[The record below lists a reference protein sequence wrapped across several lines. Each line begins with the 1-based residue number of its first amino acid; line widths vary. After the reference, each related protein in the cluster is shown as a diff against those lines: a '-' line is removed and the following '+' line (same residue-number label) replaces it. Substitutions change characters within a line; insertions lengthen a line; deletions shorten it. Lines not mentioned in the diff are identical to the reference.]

1 MFRPYILRKEVLVGL
16 AIFNILL
23 VYSSFFS
30 NKVVYT
36 EDYQEKINA
45 AKFMRDA
52 LDLTYSMN
60 KEKTNF
66 EIDPFKSGIIGLE
79 TSSMTTKPGFIKS
92 KQSTTNPNFA
102 ALIIELFND
111 VGILDG
117 DTIAVSFTGS
127 FPGANI
133 ALLSAC
139 KIKNVYPV
147 IVSSIGSSSYGAN
160 TLSMTWLDI
169 EEYLNEK
176 GIFDYQSLAVSLGGD
191 NDKAEELS
199 TQSVVLMENR
209 ILRNKRFIYHED
221 VRYSIDER
229 LQIYDSFRNIDEYS
243 AYVSIGGGAV
253 SLGDSIESRLYQ
265 PGIIEDISIEDI
277 SRSMSGYDEDMSEE
291 QNEDVVFS
299 NSNES
304 DNELYTSL
312 VSAFLSKD
320 VSVINLRNI
329 YTLCD
334 MYGLPY
340 GSEEFH
346 SVGKGD
352 VYYTKERFH
361 PMVVFICTLFSI
373 LSIVF
378 IGYKSY
384 EQINKSEESGNV

>member
-16 AIFNILL
+16 AIFNIVL

-30 NKVVYT
+30 NKVIYT
-36 EDYQEKINA
+36 DDYQEKIDA
-45 AKFMRDA
+45 AKFMRSV
-52 LDLTYSMN
+52 LDSTYSMN
-60 KEKTNF
+60 KENYNL
-66 EIDPFKSGIIGLE
+66 ELDPFESGLIGAE
-79 TSSMTTKPGFIKS
+79 TSSITTKPGFIKS

-111 VGILDG
+111 VGISGG

-139 KIKNVYPV
+139 RVKNIYPV

-169 EEYLNEK
+169 EEYLNKKE
-176 GIFDYQSLAVSLGGD
+176 IFDYQSLAVSLGGD

-199 TQSVVLMENR
+199 TQSILLMKDR
-209 ILRNKRFIYHED
+209 ISRSRKFIYHED

-229 LQIYDSFRNIDEYS
+229 LKIYDSIKNIDEYS
-243 AYVSIGGGAV
+243 AYISIGGGAV

-265 PGIIEDISIEDI
+265 PGIIEDISIADI
-277 SRSMSGYDEDMSEE
+277 SRNILEYEEDIDEYEDEDII
-291 QNEDVVFS
+291 FS
-299 NSNES
+299 DN
-304 DNELYTSL
+304 DNELHTSL
-312 VSAFLSKD
+312 ISAFLSKD

-334 MYGLPY
+334 LYGLPY

-346 SVGKGD
+346 SVGKGG
-352 VYYTKERFH
+352 VYYTKERYH
-361 PMVVFICTLFSI
+361 PMVVFLCTLLSI
-373 LSIVF
+373 LSIVY
-378 IGYKSY
+378 IGYRSY
-384 EQINKSEESGNV
+384 EQINKSEERANV

>member
-1 MFRPYILRKEVLVGL
+1 MLQFINLFLLRF
-16 AIFNILL
+16 IFLG
-23 VYSSFFS
+23 
-30 NKVVYT
+30 
-36 EDYQEKINA
+36 
-45 AKFMRDA
+45 
-52 LDLTYSMN
+52 
-60 KEKTNF
+60 
-66 EIDPFKSGIIGLE
+66 SGIIGLE

-209 ILRNKRFIYHED
+209 ILRNKRFI
-221 VRYSIDER
+221 
-229 LQIYDSFRNIDEYS
+229 
-243 AYVSIGGGAV
+243 
-253 SLGDSIESRLYQ
+253 
-265 PGIIEDISIEDI
+265 
-277 SRSMSGYDEDMSEE
+277 
-291 QNEDVVFS
+291 
-299 NSNES
+299 
-304 DNELYTSL
+304 
-312 VSAFLSKD
+312 
-320 VSVINLRNI
+320 
-329 YTLCD
+329 
-334 MYGLPY
+334 
-340 GSEEFH
+340 
-346 SVGKGD
+346 
-352 VYYTKERFH
+352 
-361 PMVVFICTLFSI
+361 
-373 LSIVF
+373 
-378 IGYKSY
+378 
-384 EQINKSEESGNV
+384 